1 MILEFNKYIE
11 DRTPMPDP
19 VLIYPGQQLHVR
31 RDGISITIMGLP
43 SRNDNDVINVNCA
56 SVKKAKELF
65 RDIDMF
71 LQYRT
76 LDLPE
81 YQL

>member
-1 MILEFNKYIE
+1 MILEFDKYIA
-11 DRTPMPDP
+11 PGSLPSDP
-19 VLIYPGQQLHVR
+19 VLIYPGLQLHVR
-31 RDGISITIMGLP
+31 LDRYSVSIIGLP
-43 SRNDNDVINVNCA
+43 SRSGRDVINVNCA
-56 SVKKAKELF
+56 TPEKAQELF

-81 YQL
+81 YKL